1 MGTADHGQLPDA
13 GRPAPLT
20 TTVTPTAPQSTGRP
34 FRVALTGGIAS
45 GKTTVAN
52 LFAAHGVPLID
63 TDLIA
68 REVVEPGQP
77 ALAAVAKAFGSDV
90 LDSDGRLDRR
100 RLREII
106 FRDAAARAR
115 LEAILHPAI
124 RAEMERQSVAAAQ
137 AGPYQMLVIPLLA
150 EGGRRD
156 HVDRVLVVDTPE
168 TVQVERLMTRDA
180 VTREQAEA
188 SLHAQAQR
196 ATRLG
201 IADDVLTNTGR
212 IDDLREQVA
221 ALHARYVKLAAASR
235 ERPVVP
241 PNGHAA
247 Q

>member
-1 MGTADHGQLPDA
+1 VTSTEQQ
-13 GRPAPLT
+13 PA
-20 TTVTPTAPQSTGRP
+20 SRP

-45 GKTTVAN
+45 GKSTVAN
-52 LFAAHGVPLID
+52 LFAAHGVPVID

-77 ALAAVAKAFGSDV
+77 ALAAVAQAFGSGV

-106 FRDAAARAR
+106 FNDATARAR

-124 RAEMERQSVAAAQ
+124 RAEMERQSVAAAL
-137 AGPYQMLVIPLLA
+137 AGSYQMLVIPLLA

-188 SLHAQAQR
+188 SLRAQAQR

-201 IADDVLTNTGR
+201 IADDVLTTRGG
-212 IDDLREQVA
+212 
-221 ALHARYVKLAAASR
+221 SR
-235 ERPVVP
+235 TCGSRSRRCT
-241 PNGHAA
+241 HDM
-247 Q
+247 

>member
-1 MGTADHGQLPDA
+1 VTSTARQ
-13 GRPAPLT
+13 PA
-20 TTVTPTAPQSTGRP
+20 SRP

-45 GKTTVAN
+45 GKTTVAD
-52 LFAAHGVPLID
+52 LFAARGVPLID
-63 TDLIA
+63 TDVIA

-77 ALAAVAKAFGSDV
+77 ALTAVAQAFGSDV
-90 LDSDGRLDRR
+90 LDRDGRLDRR

-106 FRDAAARAR
+106 FGDATARAR

-124 RAEMERQSVAAAQ
+124 RTEMERRSVAAAQ
-137 AGPYQMLVIPLLA
+137 DGPYQILVIPLLA

-156 HVDRVLVVDTPE
+156 HVDRVLVVDAPE
-168 TVQVERLMTRDA
+168 TVQVERLMARDA

-188 SLHAQAQR
+188 SLRAQAQR

-201 IADDVLTNTGR
+201 IADDVVTNTGR
-212 IDDLREQVA
+212 IEDLRQQVA